1 MIVDSPSCVCV
12 IQATATNSEADAFAW
27 QPTAK
32 LQCTPTLHCPHCSTV
47 STVPSACCRLH
58 AAKSHAAPQQGQLA
72 VAAWLFQMKFCGF
85 SGLELCAVRSALR
98 LLALNVAH
106 FSHGARQTHN
116 NKNNVLLSLS
126 LSCWQFMPA
135 VPLKRRQCPGR
146 EA

>member
-1 MIVDSPSCVCV
+1 MHFLALIDCRQPKLRMR
-12 IQATATNSEADAFAW
+12 NSSNRNKLCGRRVAW

-32 LQCTPTLHCPHCSTV
+32 LQCTPTIHCPLPV
-47 STVPSACCRLH
+47 RCRL
-58 AAKSHAAPQQGQLA
+58 HAAPQQGQLA

-116 NKNNVLLSLS
+116 NKNNELLSLS
-126 LSCWQFMPA
+126 LSFAGNLC
-135 VPLKRRQCPGR
+135 PLCL
-146 EA
+146 